1 MTRNYG
7 NLRGRRT
14 GGAWQWTVIGLILGF
29 ACAVTLMLGG
39 MVAGVLTIDAEG
51 LGRATSTAIVQ
62 VITATPAPVTP
73 TLPPTEVLVA
83 PTSTIVVQVLAPS
96 ATDIPPTS
104 EETEEATEAVAP
116 PTDNPS
122 AQTLQTAGNGSA
134 SEVPPPLAGLLTPL
148 VAVDGGTFVMG
159 TTPAEVN
166 TAVNECINVY
176 DGACTVT
183 MGEDSA
189 PQFEVTI
196 NPFEIETTEV
206 TYEQYTTFLNWLGP
220 NSHRNGCDGQP
231 CLATRNDVDTSNIS
245 FDSANY
251 RVPDVINRHPVVNV
265 TWYGANAYC
274 RAIGRRLPT
283 EAEWERAARGGD
295 TRIYPWGN
303 TFDTTLANTN
313 RPVDDAP
320 GALPVG
326 SYPTGQSPYGAL
338 DMAGNVAEWVN
349 DWYAD
354 NWYNQ
359 QQGSQPVLNPV
370 GPPAGVDKVVRGGS
384 WDAVPFFSRVVHRQ
398 NIQPNDQTPWVGFRC
413 AADAGTPATTTGG
426 VSLTIATPGLGDE
439 ETTANSQP
447 TMPAA
452 PTQNVPPT
460 QSAPPTAIGTLASG

>member
-1 MTRNYG
+1 MSRNYG
-7 NLRGRRT
+7 NLRGRRSS
-14 GGAWQWTVIGLILGF
+14 GAWRWTVIGLILGF

-39 MVAGVLTIDAEG
+39 MAAGVLYIDAEG
-51 LGRATSTAIVQ
+51 FPGRETPTAIVQ

-73 TLPPTEVLVA
+73 TLIPTEALVLPTATLAIQVVA
-83 PTSTIVVQVLAPS
+83 PT

-104 EETEEATEAVAP
+104 ETTEEPTETVT
-116 PTDNPS
+116 PTTAS
-122 AQTLQTAGNGSA
+122 SFVQTGGQAA
-134 SEVPPPLAGLLTPL
+134 EVPPPLAGLLTPL

-166 TAVNECINVY
+166 AAVNECLNVF
-176 DGACTVT
+176 DGACTVA

-196 NPFEIETTEV
+196 NPFQIEVTEV
-206 TYEQYTTFLNWLGP
+206 TYEQYMAFLNWLGP

-231 CLATRNDVDTSNIS
+231 CLATRNDVDTSNVS

-251 RVPDVINRHPVVNV
+251 RVPDVINRHPIVSV

-295 TRIYPWGN
+295 GRIYPWGN
-303 TFDTTLANTN
+303 TFDTGLANTN

-326 SYPTGQSPYGAL
+326 SYPQGQSPYGAL
-338 DMAGNVAEWVN
+338 DIAGNVAEWVN
-349 DWYAD
+349 DWYSD
-354 NWYNQ
+354 IWYSQ
-359 QQGSQPVLNPV
+359 QQGSQPVLNPA
-370 GPPAGVDKVVRGGS
+370 GPPAGVEKVVRGGS
-384 WDAVPFFSRVVHRQ
+384 WDAVPFFSRTVHRQ
-398 NIQPNDQTPWVGFRC
+398 SLQPNDQAPWVGFRC
-413 AADAGTPATTTGG
+413 AADAGTTTTTGAGG
-426 VSLTIATPGLGDE
+426 VNLNIATPDAATLGILSDE

-447 TMPAA
+447 TLPPA
-452 PTQNVPPT
+452 PT
-460 QSAPPTAIGTLASG
+460 QSAPPTAVGTLPPG